1 MVTPTHSAALGPPPD
16 RLGQHIARTL
26 RLALPVMVS
35 RAGMIVLVAVDTAM
49 TGHAGPEELA
59 FYALG
64 LAPQIFVLLVG
75 LGLMLGTVVMT
86 AQADG
91 AGRPEDCGAIWRV
104 ALVHATLIGLLA
116 LALMYGGEWFLL
128 LTGQTDELAG
138 GAARVMIALGWS
150 LPATLMFIATTLFL
164 EGIGRPLPGLL
175 IMVLANLLNI
185 ALNWLLIGGN
195 WIFPAL
201 GAEGA
206 ALATTGVRWF
216 MFLAILAYVLVRVD
230 RAHYGL
236 KGPIADF
243 RRLGRT
249 LRRIGYP
256 IALTQGLESG
266 AFASM
271 TIFAGLMG
279 SVQVAA
285 YQIAM
290 TSIALVFMCAQGF
303 ATAASIRV
311 GNAVGRNDS
320 PGVRIAGWTATALAC
335 AALALFAVLFATQ
348 AHWVARFYSSDAE
361 VIAVALVTVTL
372 TGLVLIPDGLQAVLI
387 GALRGM
393 GDVWPATGLFLIAFW
408 LVMVPAGYVLGV
420 VQEHGAAG
428 LIMAIFIGTTVA
440 ALFMAWRFQR
450 IARRAVRRL

>member
-1 MVTPTHSAALGPPPD
+1 MATSTPPTAPRPPPEGP
-16 RLGQHIARTL
+16 LQHITRTL

-35 RAGMIVLVAVDTAM
+35 RAGVIVLVAVDTAM
-49 TGHAGPEELA
+49 TGHAGAEELA
-59 FYALG
+59 YYAIG

-91 AGRPEDCGAIWRV
+91 AGRPQDCGAIWRV
-104 ALVHATLIGLLA
+104 ALVHAALIGLLQMG
-116 LALMYGGEWFLL
+116 LMYGGEWFLL
-128 LTGQTDELAG
+128 LTGQSAAMAEG
-138 GAARVMIALGWS
+138 GGRVMIALGWS
-150 LPATLMFIATTLFL
+150 LPAMLMFIATTLFL

-175 IMVLANLLNI
+175 VMLLANLLNA
-185 ALNWLLIGGN
+185 ALNALLIGGH
-195 WIFPAL
+195 WGFPAL

-206 ALATTGVRWF
+206 ALATTLVRWF
-216 MFLAILAYVLVRVD
+216 MLLAILAYVLTRVD
-230 RAHYGL
+230 RVHFGL
-236 KGPIADF
+236 GGPIGDF

-256 IALTQGLESG
+256 ISLTQGLESG

-279 SVQVAA
+279 PLQVAA
-285 YQIAM
+285 FQIAM
-290 TSIALVFMCAQGF
+290 TTIALVFMCAQGF

-311 GNAVGRNDS
+311 GNAVGRSDPS
-320 PGVRIAGWTATALAC
+320 GVRIAGWTATGLAC
-335 AALALFAVLFATQ
+335 GALALFAVLFATQ
-348 AHWVARFYSSDAE
+348 AHWVVRFYTSDTD
-361 VIAVALVTVTL
+361 VVAVALIAVTL
-372 TGLVLIPDGLQAVLI
+372 TGLVLIPDGLQAVLN

-408 LVMVPAGYVLGV
+408 MVMVPAGYLLGV
-420 VQEHGAAG
+420 VYQHGAAG
-428 LIMAIFIGTTVA
+428 LIIAIFIGTTVA

-450 IARRAVRRL
+450 IAQRAVRRL